1 MGILKVPVTKAKA
14 TLDIET
20 SELPDAVYQ
29 EALAQGLKIILNRG
43 QTKITKETY
52 PKVEELQ
59 AAALAKAEETLA
71 NMKAGKIR
79 IMGAKAEKTGGAVMT
94 EARRLAKQV
103 IKDEMKRQGIKVS
116 YVEASEITKAA
127 NAYLTTDA
135 GKELIDRA
143 KTNLEAAQA
152 KASATVDILAGI
164 VTPGMVSTKKKAA
177 AEAEKAKAK
186 EVTSAAKAGK
196 IKTRPQAT
204 A

>member
-14 TLDIET
+14 TLDIDT

-52 PKVEELQ
+52 PKAEELQ
-59 AAALAKAEETLA
+59 AAALAKAEETFA

-79 IMGAKAEKTGGAVMT
+79 IMGTKAEKTGGAVMT

-143 KTNLEAAQA
+143 KANLEAAQA
-152 KASATVDILAGI
+152 KASATTDILAGI
-164 VTPGMVSTKKKAA
+164 VNPSMVSEKKKAKI
-177 AEAEKAKAK
+177 EDEKKKAKAAL
-186 EVTSAAKAGK
+186 SATQAGK
-196 IKTRPQAT
+196 PRSRPTAQA
-204 A
+204 

>member
-14 TLDIET
+14 TLDIDT

-29 EALAQGLKIILNRG
+29 EALAQGLKIILNRS
-43 QTKITKETY
+43 QTKITKATY
-52 PKVEELQ
+52 PVEAELK

-143 KTNLEAAQA
+143 KANLEAAQA
-152 KASATVDILAGI
+152 KASATTDVLAGI
-164 VTPGMVSTKKKAA
+164 VNPGMVSEKKKKKI
-177 AEAEKAKAK
+177 EDEKAKAK
-186 EVTSAAKAGK
+186 AALSATQAGK
-196 IKTRPQAT
+196 PKSRPQAN